1 MNKKDS
7 QLLKK
12 LIKRHF
18 SEKNIIEL
26 KKNTRKLS
34 LAEPPFDWKEVYEAL
49 DSMLERKTTMGEKV
63 RKFERMFAKYI
74 GVKHALMVNSGSSAN
89 LLALSILANHSLG
102 SKKIISEDEI
112 ITPAVTWST
121 TVFPMRNINAKP
133 VFVDVDE
140 NTFSI
145 EPEKIE
151 KAITKKTKA
160 IMVVHLLGYPCEM
173 DKIRKIAKKNNL
185 YLIEDSCEALGAEYK
200 NMKVGSM
207 GDLATFSFFAS
218 HHITTMEGGML
229 VTNNSKFY
237 EIGKSLRAHGWT
249 RDKKDRKK
257 IEKKYPKI
265 NPNFLFENIGYNL
278 RPTEV
283 QGAFGIHQIKKLNGL
298 INKRIS
304 NANKLKNGLKIY
316 SKFLRFHPDS
326 KNIKNSNM
334 VFPITVIK
342 NKFFTKDQ
350 LTKHLGKNNIDTRP
364 VMTGNIIDQPVMKY
378 IKFKKGSELKNSEY
392 ISNNSFLIGNHHLIS
407 SETQDYVI
415 KCISSFLEK
424 KLNSRN

>member
-1 MNKKDS
+1 MNKKDD
-7 QLLKK
+7 QVLKQ
-12 LIKRHF
+12 LIKKHF
-18 SEKNIIEL
+18 LEKNIINLE
-26 KKNTRKLS
+26 NSTNKLS
-34 LAEPPFDWKEVYEAL
+34 LAEPAFGWEEVYEAL
-49 DSMLERKTTMGEKV
+49 NSMLEMKTTMGEKV
-63 RKFERMFAKYI
+63 KKFEKMFAKYI

-89 LLALSILANHSLG
+89 LIGLSVLANHSLG
-102 SKKIISEDEI
+102 SMKINSGDEI

-121 TVFPMRNINAKP
+121 TVFPMKNIGAKP
-133 VFVDVDE
+133 VFVDVNKD
-140 NTFSI
+140 TFNI

-173 DKIRKIAKKNNL
+173 NKIKKIAKKYNL
-185 YLIEDSCEALGAEYK
+185 YLIEDSCEALGAKYK
-200 NMKVGSM
+200 NKKVGSI

-265 NPNFLFENIGYNL
+265 NPDFLFENIGYNL
-278 RPTEV
+278 RPTEI
-283 QGAFGIHQIKKLNGL
+283 QGAFGIHQIKKLDKL
-298 INKRIS
+298 VNKRIA
-304 NANKLKNGLKIY
+304 NAKKIKNRLKIY
-316 SKFLRFHPDS
+316 SKYLKFHPEE

-342 NKFFTKDQ
+342 NKFFTKEQ
-350 LTKHLGKNNIDTRP
+350 LIKYLEKNNIETRP
-364 VMTGNIIDQPVMKY
+364 VMTGNIIKHPVMKN
-378 IKFKKGSELKNSEY
+378 IKFKQGSTLKNSQY
-392 ISNNSFLIGNHHLIS
+392 VADHSFLIGNHHLIN
-407 SETQDYVI
+407 SEIEDHVI
-415 KCISSFLEK
+415 KCISSFIDK

>member
-1 MNKKDS
+1 MRW
-7 QLLKK
+7 
-12 LIKRHF
+12 IR
-18 SEKNIIEL
+18 
-26 KKNTRKLS
+26 
-34 LAEPPFDWKEVYEAL
+34 
-49 DSMLERKTTMGEKV
+49 LER
-63 RKFERMFAKYI
+63 
-74 GVKHALMVNSGSSAN
+74 LQ
-89 LLALSILANHSLG
+89 
-102 SKKIISEDEI
+102 
-112 ITPAVTWST
+112 
-121 TVFPMRNINAKP
+121 
-133 VFVDVDE
+133 
-140 NTFSI
+140 
-145 EPEKIE
+145 
-151 KAITKKTKA
+151 
-160 IMVVHLLGYPCEM
+160 
-173 DKIRKIAKKNNL
+173 KKNNL

-350 LTKHLGKNNIDTRP
+350 LTKYLGKNNIDTRP

-424 KLNSRN
+424 KIKL